1 MPRSVKRVHELID
14 LTGDDDTE
22 TRSKRPARAAPS
34 TSNSVPTPGFY
45 PGSQSQGGV
54 PASQASFA
62 EPDYLDLTQESEGP
76 PFELYGTFGAFGPLC
91 VCVLIPDR
99 VVVGKIVGVRY
110 YNGYA
115 SPGGKS

>member
-22 TRSKRPARAAPS
+22 TRSKRPARTAPGA
-34 TSNSVPTPGFY
+34 SNSVPAPGFY
-45 PGSQSQGGV
+45 PGSQSQGAA

-76 PFELYGTFGAFGPLC
+76 PMELYGTFGASDPL
-91 VCVLIPDR
+91 PSR
-99 VVVGKIVGVRY
+99 SVRIC
-110 YNGYA
+110 
-115 SPGGKS
+115 SS